1 MSDFPTAEALAVSC
15 FAGSAEDA
23 ADLVVSRALTGEGG
37 FAVLC
42 NVHVLVT
49 AQRDTR
55 LRQALDE
62 AWAVFPDGAPVAWLL
77 RRSGASNA
85 DRIAGNELMSAVIER
100 GIARELRHY
109 LVGSTPEVLGKLER
123 NLLERF
129 PGMRLV
135 GSAGPFGNE
144 ATLDS
149 VVAQI
154 CETEPHVVWC
164 AFGAPKQELWM
175 HRNASALAPALVL
188 GVGAAFD
195 FHAGTK
201 KRAPVWMQR
210 AGLEWLHRLIHEP
223 RRLAWRYANT
233 NARFL
238 ALSVVEFLRGRRL
251 SSH

>member
-1 MSDFPTAEALAVSC
+1 MEEFATGEALDVRFYAGAFDNAV
-15 FAGSAEDA
+15 
-23 ADLVVSRALTGEGG
+23 DLVVERALEGRG
-37 FAVLC
+37 GYAVLC
-42 NVHVLVT
+42 SVHVLMT
-49 AQRDTR
+49 PRR
-55 LRQALDE
+55 EPLLRSALAE
-62 AWAVFPDGAPVAWLL
+62 AWAVFPDGVPIAWLL
-77 RRSGASNA
+77 KRSGASSTERVCGI
-85 DRIAGNELMSAVIER
+85 DLMPAVIER
-100 GIARELRHY
+100 GTAHGLRHY

-123 NLLERF
+123 KLLERF

-175 HRNASALAPALVL
+175 QRNAAALAPALVL
-188 GVGAAFD
+188 GVGAAFE

-210 AGLEWLHRLIHEP
+210 AGLEWLHRLVSEP
-223 RRLAWRYANT
+223 LRLGPRYLTT
-233 NARFL
+233 NSAFLLLAAREL
-238 ALSVVEFLRGRRL
+238 TGRRRPG
-251 SSH
+251 

>member
-1 MSDFPTAEALAVSC
+1 MSDFPTAEALTVSC
-15 FAGSAEDA
+15 FAGSVDRA
-23 ADLVVSRALTGEGG
+23 ADLVVSRALSGEGG

-42 NVHVLVT
+42 NVHVLT
-49 AQRDTR
+49 TSQRDPG
-55 LRQALDE
+55 LRAALEE

-77 RRSGASNA
+77 RRSGAANA
-85 DRIAGNELMSAVIER
+85 RRVAGNELMSAVIER

-109 LVGSTPEVLGKLER
+109 FVGSTPYVLNKLER
-123 NLLERF
+123 NLLRRF
-129 PGMRLV
+129 PGIQLV

-149 VVAQI
+149 VVVQI

-175 HRNASALAPALVL
+175 KRNASALTPALAL

-195 FHAGTK
+195 FLAGTK

-210 AGLEWLHRLIHEP
+210 SGLEWLHRLKSEP
-223 RRLAWRYANT
+223 RRLAGRYAVT
-233 NARFL
+233 N
-238 ALSVVEFLRGRRL
+238 SEFLVRASAQLARRR
-251 SSH
+251 SS

>member
-1 MSDFPTAEALAVSC
+1 MKSDFPTAEALAVPC
-15 FAGSAEDA
+15 FADSAENA
-23 ADLVVSRALTGEGG
+23 ADLVVSRALSGEGG

-42 NVHVLVT
+42 NVHVLVA

-55 LRQALDE
+55 LRDALDE

-77 RRSGASNA
+77 RRSGAPGA
-85 DRIAGNELMSAVIER
+85 RRIAGNELMSAVIER

-123 NLLERF
+123 KLLERF

-175 HRNASALAPALVL
+175 HRNASALAPALLL

-201 KRAPVWMQR
+201 KRAPVWAQR
-210 AGLEWLHRLIHEP
+210 AGLEWLHRLVSEP
-223 RRLAWRYANT
+223 RRLAGRYLIT
-233 NARFL
+233 N
-238 ALSVVEFLRGRRL
+238 SEFLLRVSAQLGRRRKP
-251 SSH
+251 